1 MKAFL
6 FFKARALTLR
16 GPKNSFPPEQKT
28 KAPCTAEFFRA
39 RVQGLRMEPPDR
51 EACSFELART
61 LVYAASRDLANAQ
74 LSSEEKARAMR
85 LVIGFLWAKK
95 AIRDVVAAKI
105 SVVAQRAVRHPHAK
119 DLARKWRAW
128 LRRIWPSHPPSCR
141 RKTPVSGGISSRQPA
156 SAAGHRRDSGESS
169 SKCSRKF

>member
-1 MKAFL
+1 MKASS

-28 KAPCTAEFFRA
+28 KAPCIAEFFRV

-74 LSSEEKARAMR
+74 LSSEEKVRAMR
-85 LVIGFLWAKK
+85 LVMGFLWTKK
-95 AIRDVVAAKI
+95 AIRGVVAAKI
-105 SVVAQRAVRHPHAK
+105 SVVAQRAMRYPHAK

-128 LRRIWPSHPPSCR
+128 LHRIWLPRPP
-141 RKTPVSGGISSRQPA
+141 
-156 SAAGHRRDSGESS
+156 
-169 SKCSRKF
+169 